1 MLHLV
6 LKKAMSHLGTLTLFF
21 SYRLSTQQSS
31 NDFKKKGAKKRQS
44 THAQSLSGIYYLH
57 ADTAIRTVL
66 LVVPNTNA
74 HALEHIQL

>member
-1 MLHLV
+1 
-6 LKKAMSHLGTLTLFF
+6 MSHMGALTLFF

-31 NDFKKKGAKKRQS
+31 NDFKKKKGCKKKSQS
-44 THAQSLSGIYYLH
+44 THAQPLSGIYHLH

>member
-1 MLHLV
+1 
-6 LKKAMSHLGTLTLFF
+6 MSHMGALTLFF

-31 NDFKKKGAKKRQS
+31 NDFKKKKKGCKKKKSQS
-44 THAQSLSGIYYLH
+44 THAQSLSGIYHLH

>member
-1 MLHLV
+1 
-6 LKKAMSHLGTLTLFF
+6 MSHMGALTLFF

-31 NDFKKKGAKKRQS
+31 NDFKKKKKGAKKKSQS
-44 THAQSLSGIYYLH
+44 THAQSLSGIYHLH
-57 ADTAIRTVL
+57 ADTAIRTVF